1 MLFLPILALFVIAS
15 GFVIRRS
22 LQFPANPNL
31 DGLVNVGGWFV
42 KAAGVLFFCTSLFN
56 GMFFYAE
63 PGFKYHVRTIF
74 GVEKM
79 VSDTGY
85 NTHMFGN
92 YNAWKNAM
100 SVQASASGNGEVAAE
115 EESIR
120 MSANLAPKALVFL
133 DQVDARVSATAR
145 FELPSDQDAF
155 LRLARQY
162 RTPDNLLRTELVPA
176 FEETLGATAA
186 LMSAEDY
193 FQGGKTE
200 FNNEFQRQ
208 MEDGIYLVRRIEQQI
223 ETPQS
228 RPGTANA
235 ALGENQEQ
243 FGDDTKTVFVV
254 QKLLDSTG
262 QPRRK
267 EQSFTK
273 FGISVTSARVTDVNP
288 NTKFKDRMALR
299 QQAAADRAIAREQR
313 IQEEE
318 QKLLAVARG
327 EREVAERQAAAK
339 VIQIERTT
347 DAETEKQ
354 LAITGAERGR
364 EAARIEQEKS
374 EIMAETKK
382 QLAIIAAEREREAAL
397 ITKEQ
402 SQILLEKARIDA
414 EAVQV
419 AADAEAYAK
428 KRILDADNALAQK
441 LDAEVEIQRLWADA
455 FARRNVPTYVFG
467 GSGGGAP
474 VGSDDEASRLFQILT
489 LQAAERLDYDR
500 KIATE

>member
-1 MLFLPILALFVIAS
+1 
-15 GFVIRRS
+15 
-22 LQFPANPNL
+22 
-31 DGLVNVGGWFV
+31 
-42 KAAGVLFFCTSLFN
+42 
-56 GMFFYAE
+56 
-63 PGFKYHVRTIF
+63 
-74 GVEKM
+74 
-79 VSDTGY
+79 
-85 NTHMFGN
+85 
-92 YNAWKNAM
+92 
-100 SVQASASGNGEVAAE
+100 
-115 EESIR
+115 
-120 MSANLAPKALVFL
+120 VFL
-133 DQVDARVSATAR
+133 DQVDAFVSATSR
-145 FELPSDQDAF
+145 FELPSDEDAF

-162 RTPDNLLRTELVPA
+162 RTPQTLLRPELVPD

-208 MEDGIYLVRRIEQQI
+208 MEDGIYLVRRIETQVESGQRRAG
-223 ETPQS
+223 S
-228 RPGTANA
+228 ANA
-235 ALGENQEQ
+235 ALGEDQED

-254 QKLLDSTG
+254 QKLLDATG

-267 EQSFTK
+267 QQSFTK

-288 NTKFKDRMALR
+288 NQKFKDRMALR

-339 VIQIERTT
+339 VIQIEKTT

-354 LAITGAERGR
+354 LAIT
-364 EAARIEQEKS
+364 
-374 EIMAETKK
+374 
-382 QLAIIAAEREREAAL
+382 AAEREREAAR
-397 ITKEQ
+397 IAKEQ
-402 SQILLEKARIDA
+402 SEILLEKARIDA

-428 KRILDADNALAQK
+428 TQILEADNALAQK
-441 LDAEVEIQRLWADA
+441 LDAEVEIQRLWAEA
-455 FARRNVPTYVFG
+455 FASRNVPTYVFG
-467 GSGGGAP
+467 GTGSSDGGAP

-489 LQAAERLDYDR
+489 LQAAERLDYNR
-500 KIATE
+500 SIATGQ

>member
-1 MLFLPILALFVIAS
+1 
-15 GFVIRRS
+15 
-22 LQFPANPNL
+22 
-31 DGLVNVGGWFV
+31 
-42 KAAGVLFFCTSLFN
+42 
-56 GMFFYAE
+56 
-63 PGFKYHVRTIF
+63 
-74 GVEKM
+74 M

-85 NTHMFGN
+85 NLYLFGR

-100 SVQASASGNGEVAAE
+100 SVQASATGSGQLAAE
-115 EESIR
+115 SESINT
-120 MSANLAPKALVFL
+120 SANLAPKSLVFL
-133 DQVDARVSATAR
+133 DQVDAKVSATAR
-145 FELPSDQDAF
+145 FELPSDQDSF

-162 RTPDNLLRTELVPA
+162 RTPENLLRTELVPA

-208 MEDGIYLVRRIEQQI
+208 MENGIYLVRRIEQKVAVDNQ
-223 ETPQS
+223 QLGS
-228 RPGTANA
+228 ANA
-235 ALGENQEQ
+235 ALGTEQEEY
-243 FGDDTKTVFVV
+243 GKDTKTVFVV
-254 QKLLDSTG
+254 KKLLDSAG

-267 EQSFTK
+267 AQSFAK

-288 NTKFKDRMALR
+288 NQKFKDRMALR

-354 LAITGAERGR
+354 LAIT
-364 EAARIEQEKS
+364 
-374 EIMAETKK
+374 
-382 QLAIIAAEREREAAL
+382 AAEREREAAR
-397 ITKEQ
+397 IAKEQ
-402 SQILLEKARIDA
+402 SEILLDKARIDA
-414 EAVQV
+414 QAVQV

-428 KRILDADNALAQK
+428 EKILQADNALAQK
-441 LDAEVEIQRLWADA
+441 LEAEVEIQRLWADA
-455 FARRNVPTYVFG
+455 FAKRQVPTYVFG
-467 GSGGGAP
+467 SNGAQGGAP
-474 VGSDDEASRLFQILT
+474 VGSDDEAQRLFQILT
-489 LQAAERLDYDR
+489 LQAAERLDYER
-500 KIATE
+500 GINPGTPTQ

>member
-1 MLFLPILALFVIAS
+1 MLVLPIIALFVIAA
-15 GFVIRRS
+15 GYVIRKS
-22 LQFPANPNL
+22 VNYPDKPNV
-31 DGLVNVGGWFV
+31 DGAVNVTGWFI
-42 KAAGVLFFCTSLFN
+42 KAGGVLLFVTSLFN

-63 PGFKYHVRTIF
+63 PGFKYHVRTIL
-74 GVEKM
+74 GEEKM
-79 VSDTGY
+79 VSDTGF
-85 NTHMFGN
+85 NTHLFGR

-100 SVQASASGNGEVAAE
+100 SVQASTSGRGEVSAE
-115 EESIR
+115 SESSQ
-120 MSANLAPKALVFL
+120 MSANLAPKSLVFL
-133 DQVDARVSATAR
+133 DQVDAFVSATAR
-145 FELPSDQDAF
+145 FELPADEDAF

-162 RTPDNLLRTELVPA
+162 RTPENLLRTELVPA

-208 MEDGIYLVRRIEQQI
+208 MEDGIYLVRRIEQQV
-223 ETPQS
+223 ETRQA

-235 ALGENQEQ
+235 ALGEEQEPY
-243 FGDDTKTVFVV
+243 GDDTKTVFVV
-254 QKLLDSTG
+254 QKLLDATG

-288 NTKFKDRMALR
+288 NQKFKDRMALR

-327 EREVAERQAAAK
+327 EREVAERQASAK

-354 LAITGAERGR
+354 LAIT
-364 EAARIEQEKS
+364 
-374 EIMAETKK
+374 
-382 QLAIIAAEREREAAL
+382 AAEREREAAR
-397 ITKEQ
+397 IAQEK
-402 SQILLEKARIDA
+402 SVILLEKARIDA

-419 AADAEAYAK
+419 AAEAEAYAK
-428 KRILDADNALAQK
+428 RQILAADNALAQK
-441 LDAEVEIQRLWADA
+441 LEAEVEIQKLWANA
-455 FARRNVPTYVFG
+455 FAQRNVPTYVFG
-467 GSGGGAP
+467 GSAEGGAP
-474 VGSDDEASRLFQILT
+474 VGADDEASRLFQILT
-489 LQAAERLDYDR
+489 LQAAERLDYNR
-500 KIATE
+500 TIATGQ

>member
-1 MLFLPILALFVIAS
+1 MLALPIIALFIIAA
-15 GFVIRRS
+15 GFVLRRS
-22 LQFPANPNL
+22 IHFPENENL
-31 DGLVNVGGWFV
+31 DGVINIAGWFV
-42 KAAGVLFFCTSLFN
+42 KAGGVLMFVVSSFN

-63 PGFKYHVRTIF
+63 PGFKYHVRTIL
-74 GVEKM
+74 GEEKM
-79 VSDTGY
+79 VSDTGF
-85 NTHMFGN
+85 NTYMFGR

-100 SVQASASGNGEVAAE
+100 SVQASASGGGEITAE
-115 EESIR
+115 R
-120 MSANLAPKALVFL
+120 DGAQMSANLAPKSLVFL
-133 DQVDARVSATAR
+133 DQVDAFVSATAR
-145 FELPSDQDAF
+145 FELPSDEDAF

-162 RTPDNLLRTELVPA
+162 RTPENLLRTELVPA

-208 MEDGIYLVRRIEQQI
+208 MENGIYLVRRIETQVASGQ
-223 ETPQS
+223 T
-228 RPGTANA
+228 RTGTANA
-235 ALGENQEQ
+235 ALGENQEE
-243 FGDDTKTVFVV
+243 FGEDTKTVFVV
-254 QKLLDSTG
+254 QKLLDDAG

-267 EQSFTK
+267 AQSFAK
-273 FGISVTSARVTDVNP
+273 FGISMTSARVTDVNP

-354 LAITGAERGR
+354 LAIT
-364 EAARIEQEKS
+364 
-374 EIMAETKK
+374 
-382 QLAIIAAEREREAAL
+382 AAEREREAAR
-397 ITKEQ
+397 IAKEQ
-402 SQILLEKARIDA
+402 SEILLEKARIDA

-428 KRILDADNALAQK
+428 SQILAADNALAQK
-441 LDAEVEIQRLWADA
+441 LEAEIEIQKLWAAA
-455 FARRNVPTYVFG
+455 FAKRNVPQYVFG
-467 GSGGGAP
+467 ASNGEGGSP
-474 VGSDDEASRLFQILT
+474 VGSDDEAQRLFQILT

-500 KIATE
+500 RIAE

>member
-1 MLFLPILALFVIAS
+1 MLALPIIAIFIIAA
-15 GFVIRRS
+15 GFVLRRS
-22 LQFPANPNL
+22 INFPDNANL
-31 DGLVNVGGWFV
+31 DGVVNITGWFV
-42 KAAGVLFFCTSLFN
+42 KAGGVLMFITTVFN

-63 PGFKYHVRTIF
+63 PGFKYHVRTIL
-74 GVEKM
+74 GEEKM

-85 NTHMFGN
+85 NMYLFGR

-100 SVQASASGNGEVAAE
+100 SVQASATGGGEIVAERDGAQ
-115 EESIR
+115 
-120 MSANLAPKALVFL
+120 MSANLTPKSLVFL
-133 DQVDARVSATAR
+133 DQVDAFVSATAR
-145 FELPSDQDAF
+145 FELPSDEEAF

-162 RTPDNLLRTELVPA
+162 RTPENLLRTELVPA

-208 MEDGIYLVRRIEQQI
+208 MEDGIYLVRRIEQQVSSGQKR
-223 ETPQS
+223 TGS
-228 RPGTANA
+228 ANA
-235 ALGENQEQ
+235 ALGEDQEE
-243 FGDDTKTVFVV
+243 FGEDTKTVFVV
-254 QKLLDSTG
+254 QKLLDETG

-267 EQSFTK
+267 AQSFAK
-273 FGISVTSARVTDVNP
+273 FAISVTSARVTDVNP

-327 EREVAERQAAAK
+327 EREVAERQASAK

-354 LAITGAERGR
+354 LAIT
-364 EAARIEQEKS
+364 
-374 EIMAETKK
+374 
-382 QLAIIAAEREREAAL
+382 AAEREREAAR
-397 ITKEQ
+397 IAKEQ
-402 SQILLEKARIDA
+402 SEILLEKARIDA
-414 EAVQV
+414 EAVEV

-428 KRILDADNALAQK
+428 SQILAADNALAQK
-441 LDAEVEIQRLWADA
+441 LEAEIEIQKLWADA
-455 FARRNVPTYVFG
+455 FSKRNVPQYVFG
-467 GSGGGAP
+467 GTGSGSGGSP
-474 VGSDDEASRLFQILT
+474 VGSDDEAQRLFQILT

-500 KIATE
+500 QIANGQ